1 MRHTP
6 ELRAKYHAMI
16 HLLLMAGVSAGLL
29 ASVLCAADAPSPTEQ
44 PMSAE
49 IPGEPFSPVEFAQMR
64 VTDTWAKYA
73 DKLTWGKG
81 QTLVVLDDGC
91 DLTVPEWNT
100 PLPWGEAKVAAGYDA
115 VDDDDDPSL
124 VPPGYHGTGT
134 GFPSSHHYQ
143 GRLGIAFNDRVIH
156 IRGCTIVHLPKAPG
170 DEPAPVRQE
179 EVESI
184 ARGLQWVI
192 DHHQEYNITTI
203 NLAPVDDQ
211 RHTEP
216 WPTIIDA
223 KLDTL
228 RKLNIWVSAP
238 CANHHYTTG
247 ISWPACQPGAFAIG
261 GSKPDADVAHLDRY
275 KNTDILVPATAT
287 TSSNAHAVG
296 CALVLR
302 EAIEKSGYDWKPDG
316 PTIPDAMMAIFKKT
330 GVDIH
335 DPGTGLDFKR
345 IDLLAAVDHVFASQ
359 ASR

>member
-1 MRHTP
+1 MR
-6 ELRAKYHAMI
+6 R
-16 HLLLMAGVSAGLL
+16 GLL
-29 ASVLCAADAPSPTEQ
+29 IVVVATLVAASVQHHVVGDNCAKEKNVANKL
-44 PMSAE
+44 
-49 IPGEPFSPVEFAQMR
+49 PGEPYIPVEFAQMR
-64 VTDTWAKYA
+64 VTDTWVKYA
-73 DKLTWGKG
+73 DALEWGKG

-91 DLTVPEWNT
+91 DLTVPEWNVT
-100 PLPWGEAKVAAGYDA
+100 LPWGAPKVAAGYDS
-115 VDDDDDPSL
+115 VDEDDDPTL

-134 GFPSSHHYQ
+134 GNPSSHNYK
-143 GRLGIAFNDRVIH
+143 GRLGIAFNNQVIH
-156 IRGCTIVHLPKAPG
+156 LRGCTIVHLPKEPG
-170 DEPAPVRQE
+170 EEVAPVRKN

-192 DHHQEYNITTI
+192 DNHEKYNVTTV

-216 WPTIIDA
+216 WPTAIDA
-223 KLDTL
+223 KLDAL

-247 ISWPACQPGAFAIG
+247 ISWPACQPGTFAIG

-296 CALVLR
+296 CSMVLR
-302 EAIEKSGYDWKPDG
+302 EAIEKSGYNWKADG
-316 PTIPDAMMAIFKKT
+316 KTIPDAMMAIFKKT

-345 IDLLAAVDHVFASQ
+345 MDLLAAVDHVFEATK
-359 ASR
+359 AK